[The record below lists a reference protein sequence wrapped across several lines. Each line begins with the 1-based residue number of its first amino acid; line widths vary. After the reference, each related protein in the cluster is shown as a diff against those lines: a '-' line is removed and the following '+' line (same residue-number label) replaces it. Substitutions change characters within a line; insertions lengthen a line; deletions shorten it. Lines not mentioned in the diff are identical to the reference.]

1 MVLAHVQTTG
11 KMQNVQDL
19 VVLPKPQMNVLE
31 MVFVWLEVESVTV
44 TLDGQMKKQ
53 AVVILI
59 VLVNRIVMAEVIVTQ
74 VTNHQYVLIVILDG
88 QALLVMIPVSMVT
101 KMAAFVYVI
110 QHVTMELDVIL
121 SAPAMEYAMINLNVF
136 AILLLDGVAH
146 IVKYQDVHDIQGQT
160 LNAVDMVIVTVK
172 IIRVAVL
179 LVGWE

>member
-1 MVLAHVQTTG
+1 
-11 KMQNVQDL
+11 
-19 VVLPKPQMNVLE
+19 
-31 MVFVWLEVESVTV
+31 
-44 TLDGQMKKQ
+44 MKKQ

-121 SAPAMEYAMINLNVF
+121 SAPEME
-136 AILLLDGVAH
+136 
-146 IVKYQDVHDIQGQT
+146 
-160 LNAVDMVIVTVK
+160 
-172 IIRVAVL
+172 
-179 LVGWE
+179 